1 MLTVYVVFIFI
12 IYKIIHHLILGVFVG
27 LWGGGRRAL
36 NYREKSENNYRWQP
50 LPITTIESQS

>member
-27 LWGGGRRAL
+27 LWGGGGGER
-36 NYREKSENNYRWQP
+36 
-50 LPITTIESQS
+50 